1 MSITT
6 NSTQHAHGPT
16 RARSCLDRGALPAI
30 GRGGPGRWRL
40 LLCLF
45 GLIDRLVPQ
54 FRLMLATGLRRGEA
68 LGLHRRD
75 VHLDARMLRVRW
87 TLTRTS
93 RGLELGEPK
102 TDKSRRT
109 VPLPRSAVETLTAHW
124 VRQQEERRSA
134 GENWRDNGL
143 VFTTEIGTA
152 LEPRNV
158 LRRFEQLA

>member
-1 MSITT
+1 MSIVT
-6 NSTQHAHGPT
+6 NTTQHAHGPT

-45 GLIDRLVPQ
+45 GLIDRLVPL

-68 LGLHRRD
+68 LGLHWRD

-93 RGLELGEPK
+93 RRPGTRRAQDGQVPADRPPPPLGRRDAPGA
-102 TDKSRRT
+102 SR
-109 VPLPRSAVETLTAHW
+109 P
-124 VRQQEERRSA
+124 A
-134 GENWRDNGL
+134 GGR
-143 VFTTEIGTA
+143 A
-152 LEPRNV
+152 
-158 LRRFEQLA
+158 A